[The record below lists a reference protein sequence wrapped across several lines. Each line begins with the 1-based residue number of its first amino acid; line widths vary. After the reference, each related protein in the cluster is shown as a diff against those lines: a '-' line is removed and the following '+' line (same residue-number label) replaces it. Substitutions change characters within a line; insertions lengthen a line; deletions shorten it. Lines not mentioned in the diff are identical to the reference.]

1 MQIELHGSALDVRAG
16 ATFDA
21 PDVLRLQQAV
31 ASLERGSSVTIDFVA
46 VRRCD
51 DAALVRLAML
61 LASIP
66 QGEVAVRGLTE
77 RQWRLLNDVG
87 LDPHRAPT
95 QPSPE

>member
-1 MQIELHGSALDVRAG
+1 MQIHFDGSALDVRAG

-31 ASLERGSSVTIDFVA
+31 ADLEQLSSVTIDFVA
-46 VRRCD
+46 VRQCD

-66 QGEVAVRGLTE
+66 RGRVAVRGLTE
-77 RQWRLLNDVG
+77 RQWRLLNHVG
-87 LDPHRAPT
+87 LGA
-95 QPSPE
+95 SAL